1 MAMVN
6 AFRARQ
12 KYWKIAAAVGLIL
25 VLVSL
30 VLLAYA
36 FSPDGEPLR
45 LQATL
50 APTLFAPLPGGT
62 P

>member
-1 MAMVN
+1 MIN

-12 KYWKIAAAVGLIL
+12 KYWKVAAAVGLVL

-30 VLLAYA
+30 LLLAYA
-36 FSPDGEPLR
+36 LSPSGEPLR

-50 APTLFAPLPGGT
+50 APTLFAPLSGGT